1 MSALLADVSDRGRG
15 VLEKL
20 AAGPPVGA
28 VTPTGPLAPTIRA
41 LVAQRLLVR
50 KDATLVELPREVG
63 LVLRGDRPLGEL
75 HPEPALPAPRKPGAK
90 TVDATGA
97 GQALQVLR
105 QLRRFIDAL
114 TATSTP
120 ALKSGGLGVRETRR
134 LARELDLD
142 EPTLSL
148 LAELLVAGN
157 LVTATDGVGR
167 QAAFWTPTM
176 AADSWLALSDEAAW
190 AFIAHHWLDLRR
202 DPARAGQP
210 DAGGKPFNL
219 LASELS
225 WLRGPADRRWVL
237 GVLAELP
244 AGSAWSAADIGAVLA
259 VRSPL
264 RGADRRD
271 RVITAVL
278 REATELGVVAFDAI
292 TAAGRAVLA
301 GAEDTAETLAAAL
314 PEPVRTVLVQADLTV
329 VAPGRLVPELAEELA
344 VVAEIESAGSATV
357 YRVTPASVRR
367 ALDRGRSAAE
377 LHRLFADAS
386 ATPIPQALTYL
397 IDDLARRHGVLRAG
411 MASSYLRCDDP
422 VIIDQAIAFATAAG
436 IHLRRLAPTIA
447 ITATETDEL
456 LTELRKA
463 GMAPVAEDEFGAVV
477 TLQAAPRRVKPG
489 LVVHQRWREPAAP
502 SSDQLAVVVQ
512 RMRTAEPAG
521 ATGAQTPTEAVTA
534 LREAAG
540 LRTPVWIEYV
550 NAEGSPTRRL
560 VEPLALS
567 GGTVAAF
574 DRLSNQLR
582 TFVLHRI
589 TGVVAHREN

>member
-1 MSALLADVSDRGRG
+1 
-15 VLEKL
+15 
-20 AAGPPVGA
+20 
-28 VTPTGPLAPTIRA
+28 
-41 LVAQRLLVR
+41 
-50 KDATLVELPREVG
+50 
-63 LVLRGDRPLGEL
+63 
-75 HPEPALPAPRKPGAK
+75 
-90 TVDATGA
+90 
-97 GQALQVLR
+97 
-105 QLRRFIDAL
+105 
-114 TATSTP
+114 
-120 ALKSGGLGVRETRR
+120 
-134 LARELDLD
+134 
-142 EPTLSL
+142 
-148 LAELLVAGN
+148 
-157 LVTATDGVGR
+157 
-167 QAAFWTPTM
+167 M

-436 IHLRRLAPTIA
+436 IRLRRLAPTIA